1 MFNTGDKIKRQHGN
15 VVLEV
20 KDKKRVDDQEFYSL
34 SSEDDKFSGYVSV
47 ERIDA
52 NYKKVE

>member
-34 SSEDDKFSGYVSV
+34 SSKDDKFSGHVSV

>member
-20 KDKKRVDDQEFYSL
+20 KDKKKVDDQEFYSL
-34 SSEDDKFSGYVSV
+34 SSEDDKFSGHVSV
-47 ERIDA
+47 KRIDA

>member
-20 KDKKRVDDQEFYSL
+20 KDKKKVDDQEFYSL
-34 SSEDDKFSGYVSV
+34 SSEDDKFSGYVSA

>member
-1 MFNTGDKIKRQHGN
+1 MFRTGDKIKKQHGN

-20 KDKKRVDDQEFYSL
+20 KGKKTVDDEEFYSL
-34 SSEDDKFSGYVSV
+34 SSEDEKLSGHVSV
-47 ERIDA
+47 KRIDA

>member
-20 KDKKRVDDQEFYSL
+20 KDKKKVDDQEFYSL

>member
-34 SSEDDKFSGYVSV
+34 SSEDDKFSGHVSV

>member
-34 SSEDDKFSGYVSV
+34 SSKDDKFSGHVSV
-47 ERIDA
+47 EKIDE
-52 NYKKVE
+52 NYKKVK

>member
-20 KDKKRVDDQEFYSL
+20 KDKKKVDNQEFYSL
-34 SSEDDKFSGYVSV
+34 SSKDDKFSGHVSV
-47 ERIDA
+47 ERIGA